1 MYFIEANHLDSY
13 TCFCWIETEA
23 WKKLAS
29 RYKIDFI
36 PVFIFQ
42 YYSSFQNNDNVIKKL
57 NTINYNNIDLR

>member
-29 RYKIDFI
+29 RYKIDLFPYLFTNI
-36 PVFIFQ
+36 TAVFKIMIM
-42 YYSSFQNNDNVIKKL
+42 S
-57 NTINYNNIDLR
+57 